1 MAAKIK
7 SGDTVQVITGKDK
20 GKQGKVLR
28 ILVDSGKV
36 LVEGVNHVWKHH
48 PKTQENPQGERRQ
61 EIRPIQLSNVMLV
74 DPETQKPTRVRFE
87 MRDGAKHRIAVKS
100 GADLGRV

>member
-7 SGDTVQVITGKDK
+7 KGDNVQVITGRDK
-20 GKQGKVLR
+20 GKQGKVIK
-28 ILVDSGKV
+28 ILPDHGKA
-36 LVEGVNHVWKHH
+36 LIEGVNLVWKHKA
-48 PKTQENPQGERRQ
+48 KTQENPQGQRVQ
-61 EIRPIQLSNVMLV
+61 ENRPFELSNVMLV
-74 DPETQKPTRVRFE
+74 DPETGKPTRVRFE

>member
-20 GKQGKVLR
+20 GKQGKVLKVM
-28 ILVDSGKV
+28 IDKNKV
-36 LVEGVNHVWKHH
+36 LVEGVNNVIKHR

-61 EIRPIQLSNVMLV
+61 EIRPIQISNVMLV

-87 MRDGAKHRIAVKS
+87 MRDGVKHRVAVKS